1 MVKEPKR
8 AQPTRKIES
17 QFATMIERYFGLSHQ
32 GTDVR
37 TEFIAGLTTFLT
49 MVYIIFVN
57 PIILGKTGMDQ
68 GAVFVATCVA
78 AAVSTLV
85 MALYAN
91 YPIAL
96 APGMGINAFFAFTIV
111 LTYKYTWQQALAAVF
126 CSGVLFFLI
135 SVLPVRQY
143 VLDSIP
149 QNLKLAVSAGVGLF
163 LGIIAL
169 EEAKLIVDHPATLVT
184 LGDLTQPTPVLMLLG
199 FVLIAGLNYRRI
211 LGATLIG
218 ILVVTLIGLPFGLA
232 QFNGVVSMPPSIVPT
247 LLQLDFSR
255 VTELTFLIV
264 VFSIL
269 FVDVFDNAGTL
280 IGVTHRTGLMKNG
293 KLARMKQ
300 ALISDS
306 FAAMFGALIGTST
319 THQLHRERCRCFGG
333 WSHWSDCPVRR
344 PVLRVGAILC
354 AARGDGARLRFGSG
368 FALCRLRDDARS
380 RGDRLGGHDRIC
392 ARRDHRD
399 YNAADLFDCDRHRPW
414 LHHLRARQNYLW
426 QGEGSFADGDRTCRS
441 VCNQIRGNG
450 VKFDLNLATVGGS
463 VGDFCGPNGN
473 ICQGRRRKRECRFCD
488 LRPHDRYSSDPRLH
502 SSGDRPVSVA

>member
-1 MVKEPKR
+1 MVKQPKR
-8 AQPTRKIES
+8 ASPTRRSES
-17 QFATMIERYFGLSHQ
+17 PIGAVLGRYFGLSEQ

-37 TEFIAGLTTFLT
+37 TEFIAGVTTFLT
-49 MVYIIFVN
+49 MVYIVFVN

-96 APGMGINAFFAFTIV
+96 APGMGINAFFAFTVV

-135 SVLPVRQY
+135 SVLPIRQY
-143 VLDSIP
+143 VIDSIP

-169 EEAKLIVDHPATLVT
+169 EEAKVIVDHPATLVT

-199 FVLIAGLNYRRI
+199 FVLIAGLNHRRI

-232 QFNGVVSMPPSIVPT
+232 QFNGVVSMPPSIAPT

-293 KLARMKQ
+293 KLARMKE

-319 THQLHRERCRCFGG
+319 TTSYIESAAGVSAGG
-333 WSHWSDCPVRR
+333 RTG
-344 PVLRVGAILC
+344 LTAAFVGVFFLLALFFAPLAGMVPAYASAAALLYVAC
-354 AARGDGARLRFGSG
+354 VMARGLAEIDWEDITEYAPAVVCAISMPLTYSIATGIGLGFITYVLAKFVSG
-368 FALCRLRDDARS
+368 KPREASPAVIVLALLFA
-380 RGDRLGGHDRIC
+380 IK
-392 ARRDHRD
+392 
-399 YNAADLFDCDRHRPW
+399 
-414 LHHLRARQNYLW
+414 
-426 QGEGSFADGDRTCRS
+426 FAVTG
-441 VCNQIRGNG
+441 
-450 VKFDLNLATVGGS
+450 
-463 VGDFCGPNGN
+463 
-473 ICQGRRRKRECRFCD
+473 
-488 LRPHDRYSSDPRLH
+488 
-502 SSGDRPVSVA
+502 

>member
-1 MVKEPKR
+1 VL
-8 AQPTRKIES
+8 
-17 QFATMIERYFGLSHQ
+17 ERYFGLSEQ

-37 TEFIAGLTTFLT
+37 TEFIAGVTTFLT
-49 MVYIIFVN
+49 MVYIVFVN

-96 APGMGINAFFAFTIV
+96 APGMGINAFFAFTVV

-135 SVLPVRQY
+135 SVLPIRQY
-143 VLDSIP
+143 VIDSIP

-169 EEAKLIVDHPATLVT
+169 EEAKVIVDHPATLVT

-199 FVLIAGLNYRRI
+199 FVLIAGLNYRRF

-218 ILVVTLIGLPFGLA
+218 ILIVTVIGLPFGLA
-232 QFNGVVSMPPSIVPT
+232 QFNGVVSMPPSIAPT

-293 KLARMKQ
+293 KLARMKE

-319 THQLHRERCRCFGG
+319 TTSYIE
-333 WSHWSDCPVRR
+333 S
-344 PVLRVGAILC
+344 
-354 AARGDGARLRFGSG
+354 AARVSAGGRTGLTAAFVGVFFLLALFFAPLAGMVPAYASAAALLYVACVMARGLAEIDWEDITEYAPAVVCAISMPLTYSIATGIGLGFITYAQATRG
-368 FALCRLRDDARS
+368 FAC
-380 RGDRLGGHDRIC
+380 GDRLG
-392 ARRDHRD
+392 
-399 YNAADLFDCDRHRPW
+399 AA
-414 LHHLRARQNYLW
+414 
-426 QGEGSFADGDRTCRS
+426 
-441 VCNQIRGNG
+441 VCNQVCRYRVILP
-450 VKFDLNLATVGGS
+450 VPTGS
-463 VGDFCGPNGN
+463 VW
-473 ICQGRRRKRECRFCD
+473 
-488 LRPHDRYSSDPRLH
+488 S
-502 SSGDRPVSVA
+502 